1 MTSADWIFT
10 GIVVV
15 SLLLGLWRG
24 LVFEVLSL
32 VGWVVSFF
40 MAQWLAV
47 SVSVQLPLQ
56 GLSDPVRYAVGFAL
70 IFLVCVVAAGLL
82 ASLSRKIISVAGLLP
97 IDRLMGA
104 AFGAL
109 RGLVILL
116 AVAVVID
123 LTPLKSSDWWQQ
135 SKLAPLLSVVLVG
148 LKPALP
154 GSLSRFLV

>member
-1 MTSADWIFT
+1 
-10 GIVVV
+10 
-15 SLLLGLWRG
+15 
-24 LVFEVLSL
+24 
-32 VGWVVSFF
+32 
-40 MAQWLAV
+40 
-47 SVSVQLPLQ
+47 
-56 GLSDPVRYAVGFAL
+56 VRYAVGFAL